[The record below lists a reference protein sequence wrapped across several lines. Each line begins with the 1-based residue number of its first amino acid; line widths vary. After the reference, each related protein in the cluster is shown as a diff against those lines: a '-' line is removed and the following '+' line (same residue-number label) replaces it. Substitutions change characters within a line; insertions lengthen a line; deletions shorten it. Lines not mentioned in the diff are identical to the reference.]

1 MRRLCSC
8 LANDRGVASLE
19 FAIVLPIML
28 SLLFATYEL
37 TQLVRAQ
44 LKVDSAAQAI
54 ADMVAQ
60 QAAGVTSGTSG
71 SLGNFCTAGGLM
83 MTPFP
88 VDTGGTGTSSA
99 NAFSLA
105 VASVTNY
112 TSSGAT
118 LDWESDRSCT
128 VTAAALGN
136 TATALATGSS
146 TNLIP
151 TAGAPGDSV
160 IIVKVSYVYD
170 SPIQYFFPGLIT
182 LTHTAFA
189 RPRNDGVVACSA
201 PCT

>member
-1 MRRLCSC
+1 MRRLRSRP
-8 LANDRGVASLE
+8 ANNRGVASIE
-19 FAIVLPIML
+19 FAIVLPVML

-37 TQLVRAQ
+37 TQYVRAQ

-71 SLGNFCTAGGLM
+71 SLGNFCSAGGLM
-83 MTPFP
+83 MTPLP
-88 VDTGGTGTSSA
+88 VGTSGTSSNSA
-99 NAFSLA
+99 GAFTLA

-112 TSSGAT
+112 TSGGVT
-118 LDWESDRSCT
+118 IDWESDRSCT
-128 VTAAALGN
+128 A
-136 TATALATGSS
+136 TATALGSGATTLATSP

-151 TAGAPGDSV
+151 TAGTPGDSV
-160 IIVKVSYVYD
+160 IIATVTYVYD

-189 RPRNDGVVACSA
+189 RPRNDGVVTCGTPCS
-201 PCT
+201 

>member
-1 MRRLCSC
+1 MRALRSL
-8 LANDRGVASLE
+8 LTNDRGVASLE

-37 TQLVRAQ
+37 SQYVRVQ
-44 LKVDSAAQAI
+44 LKVDSAAQSI

-71 SLGNFCTAGGLM
+71 SLGNFCTAGVLM

-88 VDTGGTGTSSA
+88 VGASNG
-99 NAFSLA
+99 AFSVA

-112 TSSGAT
+112 TSSGVT
-118 LDWESDRSCT
+118 VDWESDKSCAT
-128 VTAAALGN
+128 
-136 TATALATGSS
+136 TALALGTTAKTLATSP

-160 IIVKVSYVYD
+160 IVATVTYRYD
-170 SPIQYFFPGLIT
+170 SPIQYFFPGLT
-182 LTHTAFA
+182 SLTHTAFA
-189 RPRNDGVVACSA
+189 RPRNNGVVSCASPCS
-201 PCT
+201 

>member
-1 MRRLCSC
+1 MRRLRSC
-8 LANDRGVASLE
+8 LADDRGVASLE

-37 TQLVRAQ
+37 TQLVRVQ

-83 MTPFP
+83 MTPFA
-88 VDTGGTGTSSA
+88 VDTGGTGTTSA
-99 NAFSLA
+99 NAFSVA
-105 VASVTNY
+105 MASVTNY
-112 TSSGAT
+112 TSTGVK

-128 VTAAALGN
+128 VTATQLG
-136 TATALATGSS
+136 TSATSLATGPT

-160 IIVKVSYVYD
+160 IIAKVNYIYD
-170 SPIQYFFPGLIT
+170 SPLQYFLPGLIT
-182 LTHTAFA
+182 LTDTAFA
-189 RPRNDGVVACSA
+189 RPRNDAIVTCTA
-201 PCT
+201 PCS